1 MATHDHTVR
10 IRSSVPPD
18 DTFTSPLGD
27 ASRTRAAWPETLR
40 LPMLSTRGDIA
51 LAVLALTR
59 LRVDSEQCRDAQA
72 RGFPGRPLPW
82 PLPVAVTAN
91 LGTAIHCLQWVAR
104 QLGDEPGVNITRLR

>member
-1 MATHDHTVR
+1 MATRDHTVR

-18 DTFTSPLGD
+18 DTSTPPLGD
-27 ASRTRAAWPETLR
+27 ASRTRVAWPEALR
-40 LPMLSTRGDIA
+40 LRTRGDIA

-82 PLPVAVTAN
+82 PLPVTVVAS
-91 LGTAIHCLQWVAR
+91 LDTAIHGLAR
-104 QLGDEPGVNITRLR
+104 LLGNEHRVNTTRR